1 MRLWRHTAPSTGDL
15 TPAPPQGTQASLLGC
30 SFLAA
35 ERPTE
40 PRTWLAA
47 FIFAG
52 HRWNRHLDFADRAD
66 LSDLRRCSSAC
77 LVGCALFCARTRPF
91 LRLFLRLFVQVC

>member
-1 MRLWRHTAPSTGDL
+1 MRLWRDPAPSTGDL

-47 FIFAG
+47 FILLGTDGTVIWTSPTGRTYRTSAG
-52 HRWNRHLDFADRAD
+52 
-66 LSDLRRCSSAC
+66 
-77 LVGCALFCARTRPF
+77 ARPPA
-91 LRLFLRLFVQVC
+91 Q